1 MKRSPD
7 ESDLLGNFG
16 PSKFSAGGFLGSDHR
31 APEEIVAED
40 ARVLE
45 RAGVDAAAAARALE
59 SVFDRA
65 RAAQGAEV
73 EIMAGVTARYY
84 ESRGRIPSPF
94 RGEGLFEKGEVVARG
109 LPGSGEVV
117 ITRLSIHL
125 IARHG
130 FFQGRGQRYRIEPE
144 AAAALAAGLG
154 K

>member
-7 ESDLLGNFG
+7 ESSLLGNFG
-16 PSKFSAGGFLGSDHR
+16 PSKFSAGGFLGTDSR
-31 APEEIVAED
+31 APGEIVAED

-45 RAGVDAAAAARALE
+45 RAGIDADAAARALE

-65 RAAQGAEV
+65 RAALGADIEV
-73 EIMAGVTARYY
+73 MAGVTARYY

-94 RGEGLFEKGEVVARG
+94 RGEGLVEKGEVVVRG
-109 LPGSGEVV
+109 LPGAGEIV

-144 AAAALAAGLG
+144 AAVALAAGTG
-154 K
+154 G